1 MSCAPSPSTVFEA
14 FRRIAP
20 PGTPLTT
27 PEVAAEFDCVPRTIY
42 NKLDALVDDGVL
54 ETKKVGARGRVWWR
68 PPTRPEGDGG
78 ARQEALRI
86 GGEDAGWASEDE
98 RRSAEFQAGES
109 TVRQPF
115 DEERAYNELREREQ
129 ELTAELAATR
139 ELQAI
144 STRLIQE
151 DDIDALYDEI
161 LDAVVTVMDADFARL
176 QLRDPGRGGLRLLTD
191 SGFEETT
198 PLWERVTPESNGPCS
213 VALETGRRVI
223 VSDVETCEFMAGTE
237 DRETLLETGI
247 RAVQSTPLVSRSGD
261 VIGMLSTHWETPH
274 EPSDRDL
281 RLLDVLARQA
291 ADLINSR
298 QSEEALRE
306 SEERYR
312 ELFESMTEGFCVIER
327 VDTDSEEPVDFR
339 YVEANPAFEDH
350 SGIGDVVGRTI
361 RDVIPEEAPG
371 WIAIYDTVT
380 QTGEAKRF
388 ERELVSQGRT
398 LELHA
403 FQVGDRMEQRIG
415 VIFRDITDRKQRTRE
430 LEETHDQLRAATE
443 AGSVG
448 LWTWDVRE
456 DVVTADEYVAE
467 SYGIDPET
475 IAAGASV
482 EELFERVHEEDRER
496 VRARVEQAVE
506 RAGELDTEYRVRNA
520 DGDVMWLVLRGE
532 VRHDGDGEALRMYG
546 AISDITERKRAEEAL
561 KRANEALERL
571 TDTSRELMEAS
582 GDEISDRAAELTGT
596 VLDVDYAALW
606 RYDGTTGE
614 FRRHT
619 DHARPETIEPPDDG
633 SDRAWRAFIDDEIL
647 VENDVRGPE
656 TATENE
662 ERAPAGP
669 ASPLRSHVLV
679 PLGEYGVLRAGSTR
693 PERFDERTVD
703 LAETLAATLE
713 TAWDRATSERDL
725 ARQNE
730 ELARLDRL
738 NGLIRRIN
746 GALVEAD
753 SVAAIDRAV
762 CDRLAESDRYAFAWI
777 GERDPT
783 TETIRPREW
792 TGVDGAFVDELAVPT
807 DGDVADRNPVAAAAR
822 TRETQV
828 IADVATETRF
838 APLRE
843 ATLERGARSC
853 IAVPLVYD
861 GSLHGVLTV
870 YPDRPRPDERDH
882 AVLSELGRTIAHAID
897 AVETRETLHTD
908 RVVELTLRTGES
920 NTPLCRLA
928 RETGAT
934 IEFEGFVHH
943 ADREPDVFFTTSG
956 PPAEEI
962 RAAGERS
969 SAITDL
975 LPITDRADET
985 LFRARSSEPTLVTR
999 TIERN
1004 AVVRSFTAEDGGATA
1019 VVDIPHAANVREF
1032 VERLQRD
1039 APDVELLAR
1048 HARDR
1053 SLETRGTFRTACEE
1067 RLTEKQLAAL
1077 RTAYFSGFFESP
1089 RVSTGQEVAASL
1101 NVTQPTFT
1109 EHLRA
1114 AQRSIYGT
1122 LFEDDLREP

>member
-86 GGEDAGWASEDE
+86 DGEDAGWASEDE

-109 TVRQPF
+109 TVRQSF

-129 ELTAELAATR
+129 ELTAELSATR

-176 QLRDPGRGGLRLLTD
+176 QLRDSGRGDLRLLAD
-191 SGFEETT
+191 SGFEETS

-274 EPSDRDL
+274 EPSGRDL

-327 VDTDSEEPVDFR
+327 VDTDSDEPVDFR

-361 RDVIPEEAPG
+361 RDVIPEEASD
-371 WIAIYDTVT
+371 WIEIYDTVA

-496 VRARVEQAVE
+496 VRERVEQAVE
-506 RAGELDTEYRVRNA
+506 RAGSSTR
-520 DGDVMWLVLRGE
+520 
-532 VRHDGDGEALRMYG
+532 
-546 AISDITERKRAEEAL
+546 ST
-561 KRANEALERL
+561 
-571 TDTSRELMEAS
+571 AS
-582 GDEISDRAAELTGT
+582 GT
-596 VLDVDYAALW
+596 
-606 RYDGTTGE
+606 
-614 FRRHT
+614 
-619 DHARPETIEPPDDG
+619 P
-633 SDRAWRAFIDDEIL
+633 
-647 VENDVRGPE
+647 
-656 TATENE
+656 TAT
-662 ERAPAGP
+662 
-669 ASPLRSHVLV
+669 
-679 PLGEYGVLRAGSTR
+679 
-693 PERFDERTVD
+693 
-703 LAETLAATLE
+703 
-713 TAWDRATSERDL
+713 
-725 ARQNE
+725 
-730 ELARLDRL
+730 
-738 NGLIRRIN
+738 
-746 GALVEAD
+746 
-753 SVAAIDRAV
+753 
-762 CDRLAESDRYAFAWI
+762 
-777 GERDPT
+777 
-783 TETIRPREW
+783 
-792 TGVDGAFVDELAVPT
+792 
-807 DGDVADRNPVAAAAR
+807 
-822 TRETQV
+822 
-828 IADVATETRF
+828 
-838 APLRE
+838 
-843 ATLERGARSC
+843 
-853 IAVPLVYD
+853 
-861 GSLHGVLTV
+861 
-870 YPDRPRPDERDH
+870 
-882 AVLSELGRTIAHAID
+882 
-897 AVETRETLHTD
+897 
-908 RVVELTLRTGES
+908 
-920 NTPLCRLA
+920 
-928 RETGAT
+928 
-934 IEFEGFVHH
+934 
-943 ADREPDVFFTTSG
+943 
-956 PPAEEI
+956 
-962 RAAGERS
+962 
-969 SAITDL
+969 
-975 LPITDRADET
+975 
-985 LFRARSSEPTLVTR
+985 
-999 TIERN
+999 
-1004 AVVRSFTAEDGGATA
+1004 
-1019 VVDIPHAANVREF
+1019 
-1032 VERLQRD
+1032 
-1039 APDVELLAR
+1039 
-1048 HARDR
+1048 
-1053 SLETRGTFRTACEE
+1053 
-1067 RLTEKQLAAL
+1067 
-1077 RTAYFSGFFESP
+1077 
-1089 RVSTGQEVAASL
+1089 
-1101 NVTQPTFT
+1101 
-1109 EHLRA
+1109 
-1114 AQRSIYGT
+1114 
-1122 LFEDDLREP
+1122 